1 MTPQEKA
8 AAYDKAIER
17 ARRKIEDYK
26 NRGLENYIAYAKENI
41 DYIFPELKESE
52 GENMKESLI
61 TFFRKYPYSIGDA
74 GINPLDAIAW
84 LEKQGERKPAD
95 KVEPNFKVGEW
106 IIFDENPNSVYQV
119 EKIQGLRYYLRHY
132 LGGTLSVHFDNELI
146 RPWTIEDAKDGDVIT
161 WDDTTCVVLFKDIKN
176 SKCFI
181 SYCFANTISF
191 EMGTSHYIKGCHPAT
206 KEQRDTLMKAMA
218 DAGYTFDFDKKE
230 LKKIENEIE
239 IPFGTKDSELQEA
252 TYYIPKG
259 FHAEIDDDKVVIKKG
274 EKPTEWSEE
283 DENLFNRCI
292 INIQMVDSDDTLKIW
307 LKSLKDRVQPQPKQE
322 WSEKDYNFIK
332 ELCDLLASIS
342 KDGYVGKYYTV
353 DLVEKL
359 KSLRPRNRWEPSE
372 GQMKSL
378 RWVIEYGNTTQTE
391 TLKGIYEQLK
401 KLREG

>member
-1 MTPQEKA
+1 MIMTPQEKA

-146 RPWTIEDAKDGDVIT
+146 RPWTIEDAKAGDVLEFGDHGRLVVGIVSYINKT
-161 WDDTTCVVLFKDIKN
+161 TGKVDVNCLLENNNFKVGNYYNLDTIKP
-176 SKCFI
+176 
-181 SYCFANTISF
+181 
-191 EMGTSHYIKGCHPAT
+191 HPAT
-206 KEQRDTLMKAMA
+206 KEQRTQLEKVMI
-218 DAGYTFDFDKKE
+218 DAGYTFDFEKKE
-230 LKKIENEIE
+230 LKKI
-239 IPFGTKDSELQEA
+239 KQ
-252 TYYIPKG
+252 
-259 FHAEIDDDKVVIKKG
+259 
-274 EKPTEWSEE
+274 KPTLEDAAKAFLEALSETPYNNTPIVEAQIITKQLLIFLSEPQSYNPDAINEYNPAWSEE
-283 DENLFNRCI
+283 DDSRLKEVLYYIEYINRTNVTFQQKNLTHL
-292 INIQMVDSDDTLKIW
+292 IN
-307 LKSLKDRVQPQPKQE
+307 
-322 WSEKDYNFIK
+322 F
-332 ELCDLLASIS
+332 
-342 KDGYVGKYYTV
+342 
-353 DLVEKL
+353 L
-359 KSLRPRNRWEPSE
+359 KSLRPQNRWKPSE
-372 GQMKSL
+372 
-378 RWVIEYGNTTQTE
+378 
-391 TLKGIYEQLK
+391 EQLEALDEVYKTHSANNVCRRVLFNLMNDLK
-401 KLREG
+401 KLKE